1 METKAIREVLENAT
15 EKERVV
21 KVYTSVGKFVGVPT
35 PVEYGQLSL
44 HKWTSDE
51 NGQQGR
57 DMTIEPLTLRSDDIV
72 AVTASP
78 GDW

>member
-1 METKAIREVLENAT
+1 MKTNAIREVLEEAT
-15 EKERVV
+15 AKESVV
-21 KVYTSVGKFVGVPT
+21 EVYSSVGKFVGVPA
-35 PVEYGQLSL
+35 PVLYGQLSL
-44 HKWTSDE
+44 YKWTSDE
-51 NGQQGR
+51 NGRRGR